1 VSDYPADVESLR
13 GIVAWLETR
22 LADARQAL
30 AEAEQHPGWWVRWLR
45 RPHDQPRRGVLHREG
60 CWLPGEPPLTAAQAR
75 QALAEHG
82 TQSRGARRV
91 RRSFPVSLRRASR
104 TRHHEVS
111 EP

>member
-1 VSDYPADVESLR
+1 MSDYPADVESLR

-30 AEAEQHPGWWVRWLR
+30 AEAEQHPGWWVQWLR

-82 TQSRGARRV
+82 TQIARCEACTPELPGFAAEGEPH
-91 RRSFPVSLRRASR
+91 SAS
-104 TRHHEVS
+104 
-111 EP
+111 